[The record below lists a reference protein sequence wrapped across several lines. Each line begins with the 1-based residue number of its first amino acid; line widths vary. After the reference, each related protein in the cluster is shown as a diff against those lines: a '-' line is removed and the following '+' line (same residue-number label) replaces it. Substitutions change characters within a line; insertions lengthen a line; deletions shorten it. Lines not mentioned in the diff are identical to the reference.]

1 MSNFESGKLGAP
13 DPEDQAR
20 ARMMASRTASA
31 PVPFETLLQ
40 KVKEARKGA
49 PVYDSTWVTFES
61 LIMEIERLREEVASL
76 KSKT

>member
-1 MSNFESGKLGAP
+1 
-13 DPEDQAR
+13 
-20 ARMMASRTASA
+20 MASMVKVSAAWPDATASA